1 MIMNINEFTQ
11 KLEIELEGIDSG
23 SLKPET
29 VYRSLKNW
37 SSMHALI
44 IIAFIDLN
52 FDVTLN
58 AQDLK
63 NTQTVTDLH
72 NLVQKKQTGV

>member
-1 MIMNINEFTQ
+1 MDINEFTK
-11 KLEIELEGIDSG
+11 KLEVELEGIDPG
-23 SLKPET
+23 SLQPET
-29 VYRSLKNW
+29 AYRSLKNW

-52 FDVTLN
+52 FDITLN

-63 NTQTVTDLH
+63 NTQTVRDLYD
-72 NLVQKKQTGV
+72 LVQNKQAGV

>member
-1 MIMNINEFTQ
+1 MDINEFTK
-11 KLEIELEGIDSG
+11 KLEIELEGIDPG
-23 SLKPET
+23 SLKPAT

-52 FDVTLN
+52 FDITLN

-63 NTQTVTDLH
+63 NTQTVKDLH
-72 NLVQKKQTGV
+72 DLVQNKQTGV

>member
-1 MIMNINEFTQ
+1 MNIHEFTK
-11 KLEIELEGIDSG
+11 KLEVELEGIDPG
-23 SLKPET
+23 SLTPET
-29 VYRSLKNW
+29 VYRGLKNW

-52 FDVTLN
+52 FDITLN

-63 NTQTVTDLH
+63 NTQTVKDLYD
-72 NLVQKKQTGV
+72 LVQSKQAGV

>member
-1 MIMNINEFTQ
+1 MMDIKEFTK
-11 KLEIELEGIDSG
+11 KLEIELEGIDPG
-23 SLKPET
+23 SLQPDAI
-29 VYRSLKNW
+29 YRSLKNW

-63 NTQTVTDLH
+63 STQTVSDLYS
-72 NLVQKKQTGV
+72 LVQKKINGV

>member
-1 MIMNINEFTQ
+1 MNIHEFTQ
-11 KLEIELEGIDSG
+11 KLEIELEGIDPG
-23 SLKPET
+23 SLKPDT
-29 VYRSLKNW
+29 IYRNLKNW

-52 FDVTLN
+52 FDITLN

-63 NTQTVTDLH
+63 STQTVNDLY
-72 NLVQKKQTGV
+72 NLVINKQKSV

>member
-1 MIMNINEFTQ
+1 MDINEFTQ
-11 KLEIELEGIDSG
+11 KLEIELEGIDPG
-23 SLKPET
+23 SLRPDT

-52 FDVTLN
+52 FDITLN

-63 NTQTVTDLH
+63 NTQTVNDLYD
-72 NLVQKKQTGV
+72 LVQKKQTGV